1 MEQFEFIFAL
11 TIVATFVSLL
21 TYISTQK
28 WFEARCERLE
38 FRVETLEEE
47 VEILEDYIERNEE
60 KWKN

>member
-1 MEQFEFIFAL
+1 MEQFEFILAI
-11 TIVATFVSLL
+11 TIVAMSVCWL
-21 TYISTQK
+21 TSILTQK
-28 WFEARCERLE
+28 GFEARCKSLE